1 MHLSLITIGNE
12 QTHLSSQMSP
22 YLELSCSFLLSVLPS
37 VIGCLCIFYSR
48 SLRDPCFFLCYF
60 VLNTEKG
67 LFSFLIDNLINI
79 FILLWLKPQ
88 SNNE

>member
-1 MHLSLITIGNE
+1 MHLSLITMGNE

-22 YLELSCSFLLSVLPS
+22 YLELSCTFLLSVLPS

-48 SLRDPCFFLCYF
+48 

-67 LFSFLIDNLINI
+67 LFSLLIDNLINI
-79 FILLWLKPQ
+79 FILLWFKPQ
-88 SNNE
+88 SNSE